1 MLRRWSPCF
10 LVLPMLLMWHYITQ
24 WSSGTAPVLLMG
36 RYTVPVVTWWSTA
49 TAMDLRECFLLPGV
63 FYLALLPAFQ
73 GFPGPGSSISK
84 LAGLHAD
91 LRKIAPPH
99 LIVWITTIHKIF
111 ICGRFYSRVK
121 AGWPRNI
128 RLYGTLVLWNIS
140 FTETLFLKYSPP
152 TGFELS
158 SQQVKMLQASCH
170 NR

>member
-1 MLRRWSPCF
+1 MVTLFFSLTHVTYVTLHHTVVIRHSTSISYGTLYRASGHLVIYSDCYGFKRVFFTPWRFLPCT
-10 LVLPMLLMWHYITQ
+10 P
-24 WSSGTAPVLLMG
+24 S
-36 RYTVPVVTWWSTA
+36 
-49 TAMDLRECFLLPGV
+49 CFSRIPWPWQL
-63 FYLALLPAFQ
+63 
-73 GFPGPGSSISK
+73 ISK
-84 LAGLHAD
+84 LTGLHAD

-99 LIVWITTIHKIF
+99 LIVWTTTIHKIF
-111 ICGRFYSRVK
+111 ICGRFYLRVK

-140 FTETLFLKYSPP
+140 FTETLFLKYSPL